1 MGLTLE
7 LIMPS
12 YSQRFAFK
20 PKPRKIL
27 KALRINASKI
37 FLVVLLIGN
46 CYKKIS
52 SKKYFAALSIYSFTE
67 RLLDEGN

>member
-1 MGLTLE
+1 MGLALE

-27 KALRINASKI
+27 KALLRNAFKI
-37 FLVVLLIGN
+37 FLVVHLIG
-46 CYKKIS
+46 S
-52 SKKYFAALSIYSFTE
+52 RLFETLTTSIGTVSPRRY
-67 RLLDEGN
+67 